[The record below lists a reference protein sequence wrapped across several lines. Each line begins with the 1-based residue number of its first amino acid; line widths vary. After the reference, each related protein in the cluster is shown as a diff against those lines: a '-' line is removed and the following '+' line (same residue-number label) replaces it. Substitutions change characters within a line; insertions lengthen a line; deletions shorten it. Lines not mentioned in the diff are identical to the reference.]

1 MRQEQPEQDRPEA
14 ATEEQ
19 SDTNPRPSQP
29 KALSRLDRLKL
40 KIKKLQGKNPD
51 IYPMF

>member
-1 MRQEQPEQDRPEA
+1 MRQTQPEHENPEA
-14 ATEEQ
+14 EGQ
-19 SDTNPRPSQP
+19 SDTDARPSQP
-29 KALSRLDRLKL
+29 KEISRLDRLKL